1 MPLHNAEIAAIFVEI
16 ADLLEI
22 QGQNPFRV
30 RAYRNAARSV
40 GEFGKSVATMIE
52 QNEDLK
58 VIPGIGDDLAGKMRE
73 IAATGK
79 CDLLERL
86 HNEMPAAI
94 TELLQVQGLGPKRV
108 RAIHDALHVQ
118 TIEELHQAAKEG
130 RIRELPGF
138 GEVTEGH
145 IVDTIEA
152 HLHKSRRF
160 RLALAEQY
168 AQPLIAWLKA
178 TPGTREVVAAGS
190 FRRRAATVGDL
201 DILVTAHDAAPVMQ
215 RFVRYEEV
223 AEVLSRGATRASIT
237 LRNRM
242 QVDLRVVAPASFG
255 AALVYFTG
263 SKAHNIAMRRIAQE
277 HGLKIN
283 EYGVFRKDKRIAGA
297 TEESVYEAI
306 GLPWIPAELRENR
319 GELQAARAHR
329 LPTLIERSDLRGD
342 LHAHTSASDGH
353 DTMLDM
359 ALAARERG
367 LSYLAITDHSSRL
380 AVARGLDT
388 KRLAKQIEEIDRINR
403 TLEGIKLLKGIEVDI
418 LEDGSLDL
426 PDAIL
431 TRLDVVVGAVHSHF
445 GLPRA
450 KQTERVLRA
459 MENPCFSILAHP
471 TGRLI
476 EERAPCD
483 IDLVRVIRKA
493 RECGCHLELN
503 AHPERLDLADT
514 YCQMAKAEGILVSIN
529 SDAHGRFDF
538 DNLRHGIDE
547 ARRGWLEKSDVL
559 NARTLDELRPLIRR
573 APMAAAPRA
582 KLTSMKS

>member
-1 MPLHNAEIAAIFVEI
+1 MPLRNAEIASIFLEI

-22 QGQNPFRV
+22 QGQNPFRI

-40 GEFGKSVATMIE
+40 GEFGKSVAAMIE

-58 VIPGIGDDLAGKMRE
+58 AIPGIGDDLASKMRE
-73 IAATGK
+73 IAASGK

-86 HNEMPAAI
+86 HHEMPAAI

-118 TIEELHQAAKEG
+118 TIDALYRAAKEG
-130 RIRELPGF
+130 RIRALPGF
-138 GEVTEGH
+138 GGKTEAH
-145 IVDTIEA
+145 IVETIEA

-160 RLALAEQY
+160 KLALAEQY
-168 AQPLIAWLKA
+168 AQPLMAYLSA
-178 TPGTREVVAAGS
+178 TSDVGDVVVAGS

-201 DILVTAHDAAPVMQ
+201 DILVAAHDAAVASAVMR
-215 RFVRYEEV
+215 RFVRYDEV
-223 AEVLSRGATRASIT
+223 AEVLSLGETRASVT
-237 LRNRM
+237 LRNGM

-263 SKAHNIAMRRIAQE
+263 SKAHNIAMRRIAQAR
-277 HGLKIN
+277 GLKIN
-283 EYGVFRKDKRIAGA
+283 EYGVFRKDERIAGE
-297 TEESVYEAI
+297 TEESVYDAI
-306 GLPWIPAELRENR
+306 GLPWIPAQLRENR
-319 GELQAARAHR
+319 GELQAAGAHR
-329 LPTLIERSDLRGD
+329 LPTLVERSDLRGD

-353 DTMLDM
+353 DSVLDM

-367 LSYLAITDHSSRL
+367 LSYLAITDHSPRL
-380 AVARGLDT
+380 AVAHGLDA
-388 KRLAKQIEEIDRINR
+388 KRLAKQFEEIDRVNR
-403 TLEGIKLLKGIEVDI
+403 RLDGITLLKGIEVDI

-431 TRLDVVVGAVHSHF
+431 MRLDVVVVAVHSHF
-445 GLPRA
+445 DLPRA

-459 MENPCFSILAHP
+459 LEHPCCSILAHP

-493 RECGCHLELN
+493 RERGCHLELN

-514 YCQMAKAEGILVSIN
+514 YCRMAKAEGVLVSIN
-529 SDAHGRFDF
+529 SDAHGRLDF
-538 DNLRHGIDE
+538 DNLRYGIDE
-547 ARRGWLEKSDVL
+547 ARRGWLEKCDVL
-559 NARTLDELRPLIRR
+559 NTRTLDELRPLIRR
-573 APMAAAPRA
+573 PTMATVSDLRG
-582 KLTSMKS
+582 

>member
-1 MPLHNAEIAAIFVEI
+1 MPLHNAEIASIFLEI

-22 QGQNPFRV
+22 QGQNPFRI

-40 GEFGKSVATMIE
+40 GEFGTSVAAMIE

-58 VIPGIGDDLAGKMRE
+58 AIPGIGDDLASKMRE
-73 IAATGK
+73 IAASGK

-86 HNEMPAAI
+86 HHEMPAAI

-118 TIEELHQAAKEG
+118 TIDALYRAAKEG

-138 GEVTEGH
+138 GEKTEAH
-145 IVDTIEA
+145 IVETIEA

-160 RLALAEQY
+160 KLALAEQY
-168 AQPLIAWLKA
+168 AQPLMAYLRA
-178 TPGTREVVAAGS
+178 TSDVGDVVAAGS

-201 DILVTAHDAAPVMQ
+201 DILVAARDAAVASAVMR
-215 RFVRYEEV
+215 RFVRYDEV
-223 AEVLSRGATRASIT
+223 AEVLSLGETRASVT
-237 LRNRM
+237 LRSGM

-263 SKAHNIAMRRIAQE
+263 SKAHNIAMRRIAQAR
-277 HGLKIN
+277 GLKIN
-283 EYGVFRKDKRIAGA
+283 EYGVFRKDARIAGE
-297 TEESVYEAI
+297 TEESVYDAI
-306 GLPWIPAELRENR
+306 GLPWIPAQLRENR
-319 GELQAARAHR
+319 GELQAAGAHR
-329 LPTLIERSDLRGD
+329 LPALVERGDLRGD
-342 LHAHTSASDGH
+342 LHAHTSASDGR
-353 DTMLDM
+353 DSVLDM

-367 LSYLAITDHSSRL
+367 LSYLAITDHSPRL
-380 AVARGLDT
+380 AVAHGLDA
-388 KRLAKQIEEIDRINR
+388 KRLAKQLEEIDRVNHR
-403 TLEGIKLLKGIEVDI
+403 LDGITVLKGIEVDI

-431 TRLDVVVGAVHSHF
+431 MCLDVVVVAVHSHF
-445 GLPRA
+445 DLPRA

-459 MENPCFSILAHP
+459 LEHPCCSILAHP

-476 EERAPCD
+476 EEREPCD

-493 RECGCHLELN
+493 RERGCHLELN

-514 YCQMAKAEGILVSIN
+514 YCRMAKAEGVLVSIN
-529 SDAHGRFDF
+529 SDAHGRLDF
-538 DNLRHGIDE
+538 DNVRYGIDE
-547 ARRGWLEKSDVL
+547 ARRGWLEKRDVL
-559 NARTLDELRPLIRR
+559 NTRTLDELRPLIRR
-573 APMAAAPRA
+573 PTMATVSDLRG
-582 KLTSMKS
+582 